1 VVNCF
6 LDNEEVRRKNA
17 LWRSRGGQ
25 YERHFDL
32 LVGRRNFEAIEG
44 QALRAIRRWR
54 IG

>member
-6 LDNEEVRRKNA
+6 LDNEEVRRKNV

-25 YERHFDL
+25 YERHL
-32 LVGRRNFEAIEG
+32 ELGRRNFEAIEG